1 MPTENLTPYQIL
13 QKIYSEEGYAHGAAS
28 IRVKGFCN
36 VKLYP
41 CDDSLFCV
49 KFEES
54 KPIIQIGK
62 TLSVKTTVSGLKLGQ
77 NGGTI
82 EVDRFPDIPF
92 FYSWIMSDEGELSI
106 EATSS
111 QTVGFDR
118 GDLVEIFSRAAAQK
132 LINSLI
138 DVVIDSV
145 VSQQDEKNE

>member
-13 QKIYSEEGYAHGAAS
+13 QKIYSEEGYTHGAAS

-36 VKLYP
+36 IKLYP
-41 CDDSLFCV
+41 CEDNLFCV

-62 TLSVKTTVSGLKLGQ
+62 TISVKTTVSGLKLGQ

-82 EVDRFPDIPF
+82 EVDNFPDVPF
-92 FYSWIMSDEGELSI
+92 FYSWVMGDDNELTI
-106 EATSS
+106 DVTSQQS
-111 QTVGFDR
+111 VGFDR
-118 GDLVEIFSRAAAQK
+118 KDLVEIFSRAAAQK

-145 VSQQDEKNE
+145 VSQTEKSDE